1 MKATKAI
8 FAAREIN
15 QLVID
20 PAVKGKGWKPWR
32 LALVGWGSL
41 VATVLSLKVKQCWA
55 FKTLM

>member
-20 PAVKGKGWKPWR
+20 PAVKGKGGNDGGWPWW
-32 LALVGWGSL
+32 VGVSRC
-41 VATVLSLKVKQCWA
+41 S
-55 FKTLM
+55 F